1 MSKILV
7 IDDEPWMREMIRAAM
22 ELQKFE
28 VIEAANSTEGDA
40 MARAHLPDLI
50 LCDINMDKAGAGFTT
65 LSKLRGDAAT
75 AAIPFILMTGMA
87 DSAGMRHGM
96 ELGADDYLP
105 KPFTVAELY
114 ATVNA
119 RLHKAQTVRKEAER
133 KLTTLRTH
141 ISLMLPHEMRTPLN
155 GIISNAEIL
164 ATAAATMKPETI
176 AEIGQEISQ
185 SGQRLER
192 LIENFLF
199 YARLEIVATDA
210 ESIAALRSAR
220 TVQAAEIIR
229 NIAPTQAESAHRLND
244 LTLEVEAAPLPL
256 AEDYF
261 KKIVTEIVENAF
273 KFSAPGTPVKVT
285 FTPDD
290 GKVVFRVSDRGRG
303 FSSEHI
309 RNIDAYVQ
317 FERKMADKQG
327 LGLGLAIAKKLA
339 ELHGGSL
346 TIESRLGE
354 GATVTVALPAVK
366 NA

>member
-65 LSKLRGDAAT
+65 LAKLRGDAAT

-133 KLTTLRTH
+133 KLTSLRAH

-164 ATAAATMKPETI
+164 ATTATTMKPETI

-210 ESIAALRSAR
+210 ESITALRSAR
-220 TVQAAEIIR
+220 TVPAADIIR
-229 NIAPTQAESAHRLND
+229 TIAPAQAESAHRLND
-244 LTLEVEAAPLPL
+244 LTLEVEAAPLPI
-256 AEDYF
+256 AADYF
-261 KKIVTEIVENAF
+261 KKIVTEIVQNAF
-273 KFSAPGTPVKVT
+273 KFSAPGTPVKVGLN
-285 FTPDD
+285 PDD
-290 GKVVFRVSDRGRG
+290 DQVVFCVSDRGRG

-317 FERKMADKQG
+317 FERKMEDKQG

-346 TIESRLGE
+346 AIASKPGE
-354 GATVTVALPAVK
+354 GATVTVTLPAVK